1 MSKFYFYSKSA
12 DKAPGKGAN
21 EIVVDPSEYSE
32 LAKIKDWRKV
42 LSNFHVSPFVFEG
55 FTYNSIEH
63 VFQSKKIELVSP
75 EKAFLFTLE
84 SGSHIGKGDGL
95 MAQKNRKLVVL
106 KQNDLDQWFKMSKD
120 VMKRAAIE
128 KYAQCPE
135 ARTVLKLTGDAELWH
150 IVSRKKPERFVH
162 LEQIR

>member
-1 MSKFYFYSKSA
+1 
-12 DKAPGKGAN
+12 
-21 EIVVDPSEYSE
+21 
-32 LAKIKDWRKV
+32 
-42 LSNFHVSPFVFEG
+42 
-55 FTYNSIEH
+55 
-63 VFQSKKIELVSP
+63 
-75 EKAFLFTLE
+75 
-84 SGSHIGKGDGL
+84 

-106 KQNDLDQWFKMSKD
+106 KQNDLDQWFKISKD